1 MAGAMMMVMVV
12 GSGCQSDRPAL
23 EAATVTELSG
33 MRYPE
38 GEAWGP
44 DLDVVVVREGRKLR
58 LVNRTARVYA
68 GVRLWVNQQYV
79 SELMNVEIGT
89 GNAVALN
96 QLVNEHGEAF
106 AVGSFLQPDKGMTVV
121 SAELHDEEGSV
132 RHKLVVQ
139 PKE

>member
-1 MAGAMMMVMVV
+1 MAGAMMIVMV
-12 GSGCQSDRPAL
+12 SGCQSDRPAL
-23 EAATVTELSG
+23 EAARVVELSG

-38 GEAWGP
+38 NEAWGP

-58 LVNRTARVYA
+58 LVNRTARVYE

-89 GNAVALN
+89 ENEVALN
-96 QLVNEHGEAF
+96 EVVNEYGEAF

-121 SAELHDEEGSV
+121 SAELHDEDGSV

-139 PKE
+139 PRE